1 MFTRHKHD
9 HDTSTHDRHGDHR
22 DAVDRD
28 RDGRADHAV
37 DTRGATASGS
47 VAHDRFGGM
56 NWGADFFGWLVAV
69 AATLLLSGII
79 SGIVAAVGQEVDIA
93 GALQREAGTAGIVA
107 AVVLVVVSAIGYY
120 AGGYVAGRMSR
131 FDGARQGL
139 GVWLI
144 GLLVMIL
151 AGVAGALFGREANV
165 LDRISLPRLP
175 LTGEE
180 MGIGALVTLGVLLLV
195 TLLAAM
201 AGGKVG
207 HHYHDKVDDST
218 RMT

>member
-9 HDTSTHDRHGDHR
+9 HETSTYDRHGEDRGTVDH
-22 DAVDRD
+22 DAR
-28 RDGRADHAV
+28 GV
-37 DTRGATASGS
+37 DTRGATSTGS

-69 AATLLLSGII
+69 AVTLLLSGIV
-79 SGIVAAVGQEVDIA
+79 SGVVAAVGQEVDVA

-107 AVVLVVVSAIGYY
+107 AVVLVVVSTIGYY

-144 GLLVMIL
+144 GLLVMVV

-165 LDRISLPRLP
+165 LDRVSLPRLP

-180 MGIGALVTLGVLLLV
+180 MGIGALVTLGALLLC

-207 HHYHDKVDDST
+207 HRYHDKVDDST
-218 RMT
+218 RMI

>member
-9 HDTSTHDRHGDHR
+9 HESSTHHPHGEHR
-22 DAVDRD
+22 DVTERD
-28 RDGRADHAV
+28 HDGRGV
-37 DTRGATASGS
+37 DTRGATSAGS

-69 AATLLLSGII
+69 AATLLLSGIV
-79 SGIVAAVGQEVDIA
+79 SGIVAAVDQEIDVA

-107 AVVLVVVSAIGYY
+107 AVVLVVVSSIGYY
-120 AGGYVAGRMSR
+120 AGGYVSGRMSR

-144 GLLVMIL
+144 GLLVMVV

-165 LDRISLPRLP
+165 LDRVSLPRLP
-175 LTGEE
+175 LTTEE
-180 MGIGALVTLGVLLLV
+180 MGIGALVTLGVLLLC

-218 RMT
+218 RMI